1 MLTLYAGL
9 DINASFFKERL
20 KKKCCVENQSYILKN
35 VVRCDFSVPPKEG
48 SGLSE
53 THEHR

>member
-9 DINASFFKERL
+9 DINASFL
-20 KKKCCVENQSYILKN
+20 KKGLKKNQSYIFKN
-35 VVRCDFSVPPKEG
+35 VVMCDFSVPPKEG
-48 SGLSE
+48 SALSE